1 MTVERVRT
9 YRGLSVR
16 AARHY
21 LETVGGEQRDDGTVA
36 GEGWTASV
44 SADRVEIGPSLEL
57 TEVTVVFEG
66 DAETLDPL
74 IEAFS
79 QKAIRA
85 GG

>member
-1 MTVERVRT
+1 MTDELVRT
-9 YRGLSVR
+9 YRGISER

-21 LETVGGEQRDDGTVA
+21 LTSVGGEERDDGTVE
-36 GEGWTASV
+36 GDGWTAAV
-44 SADRVEIGPSLEL
+44 SADHVRIGPSLEL

-66 DAETLDPL
+66 DPETLDPL